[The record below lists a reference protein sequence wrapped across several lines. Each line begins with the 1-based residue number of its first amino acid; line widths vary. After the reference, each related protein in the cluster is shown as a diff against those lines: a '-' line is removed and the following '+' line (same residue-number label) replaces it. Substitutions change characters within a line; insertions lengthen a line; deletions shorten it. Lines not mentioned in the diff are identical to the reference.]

1 MDTDMT
7 DWLTWMRQRVID
19 RLPPLTKNNV
29 GDVGLELL
37 HAAELLLAIARLPPD
52 FWEDRRISAPATE
65 IAPAPERHPGYR
77 MTRRLRGGYLP
88 ELGVVIPEAA
98 VRKLNAAHGDYI
110 WAEPVGTFP
119 DGKRKYRFSVAEHLT
134 TAPADERERIEVAY
148 GIVDADQGALVV
160 KRTATGPLPVPV
172 ALALEDIQYLNI
184 GVGDVVDL
192 SYWADDPDTV
202 RVCWVH
208 RQHSGD
214 SSDGA
219 ADPSKPVAR
228 KAIAAAPVPRSPA
241 GEENPSDWDD
251 LPRGAL
257 DGKRVLV
264 VGCQPKRWEYEAAIR
279 RLGGEMEWV
288 EGTEG
293 QARLEA
299 AIRRVDG
306 VVLLTRFI
314 RHQSF
319 WDATALAKGHGVK
332 VVACPKLGIRS
343 VSQAAVNLLA
353 SNAYTS

>member
-7 DWLTWMRQRVID
+7 DWLRWMRQRVID
-19 RLPPLTKNNV
+19 RLGPLTKDNV
-29 GDVGLELL
+29 GEVGLDLL
-37 HAAELLLAIARLPPD
+37 HAAEVLLAISRLPSD
-52 FWEDRRISAPATE
+52 FWEDEVS
-65 IAPAPERHPGYR
+65 PAPEADTAPVPDRHAGYR
-77 MTRRLRGGYLP
+77 MLRRLRGGYLP
-88 ELGVVIPEAA
+88 DLGVVIPEAA
-98 VRKLNAAHGDYI
+98 VRKLNLAHGDYI
-110 WAEPVGTFP
+110 WAEHVGTFP
-119 DGKRKYRFSVAEHLT
+119 NGKRKYRFTVAEHVT
-134 TAPADERERIEVAY
+134 TAPADERERIEVPC
-148 GIVDADQGALVV
+148 GIVESDQGALVV
-160 KRTATGPLPVPV
+160 KRTVTSTLPVPV
-172 ALALEDIQYLNI
+172 VLSSEDVRYLAI

-192 SYWADDPDTV
+192 CYWADDPDTI

-208 RQHSGD
+208 RQLGD
-214 SSDGA
+214 DGQDSPA
-219 ADPSKPVAR
+219 ELPK
-228 KAIAAAPVPRSPA
+228 PVPRRAVGPVPAPRNAADEEDSADGADLPA
-241 GEENPSDWDD
+241 GV
-251 LPRGAL
+251 L

-332 VVACPKLGIRS
+332 VVACSKLGIRS

-353 SNAYTS
+353 AHAYTS